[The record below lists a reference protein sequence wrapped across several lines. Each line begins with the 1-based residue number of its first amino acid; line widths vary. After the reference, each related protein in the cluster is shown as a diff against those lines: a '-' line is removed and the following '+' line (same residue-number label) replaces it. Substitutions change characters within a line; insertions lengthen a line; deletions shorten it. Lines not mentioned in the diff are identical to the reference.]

1 MALDKLNPFA
11 SNPFKSGQNQVG
23 FGKQPPQTQGPSSE
37 NPMYGN
43 AGSPKG
49 KLFENFSVPQ
59 MANNGN
65 SFLGQGA
72 LGDNALYGQDNA
84 RLGGKLNVVG

>member
-23 FGKQPPQTQGPSSE
+23 FGAQAPQTKGPQSE
-37 NPMYGN
+37 NQMYGN
-43 AGSPKG
+43 AGEQKG
-49 KLFENFSVPQ
+49 KLFEGFSVPQ

-72 LGDNALYGQDNA
+72 LGDNAIFGQDNA